1 MTSNWNPNCIDTTIE
16 FVKQIQE
23 ILKDYDGTDGAIQ
36 DVGNFA
42 QELEKLKENPI
53 SEGKCQCITN
63 FQPTISFIN
72 DRLELERP
80 VEDYHGSSEQVG
92 SIARYG
98 VNALGDFRQ
107 SLDFVTTGRWVGYA
121 PMV

>member
-1 MTSNWNPNCIDTTIE
+1 MTSNLNPNCIDRTIV

-23 ILKDYDGTDGAIQ
+23 NLKCYNGTDGAIQ
-36 DVGNFA
+36 DLGNFA

-53 SEGKCQCITN
+53 SESKCQCITN
-63 FQPTISFIN
+63 FQPTISEIN
-72 DRLELERP
+72 DLLELGRP
-80 VEDYHGSSEQVG
+80 VEDYRGDSTWEGSV
-92 SIARYG
+92 ARYG

-107 SLDFVTTGRWVGYA
+107 SLDFVTTGRWVGYP